1 MSAVPFRV
9 GLEYPKHTTPS
20 SKDSSFLR
28 VMVTHP
34 HHPLYGQQ
42 VVVIRIRRGP
52 DPDLIIRFPDGFYG
66 AISASWTD
74 YAVGSDM
81 TLSPDPPPLL
91 DLLGLCQMA
100 QRIAQLRSRPGRDDA
115 WTRSPDGSG
124 YAHQGRL
131 CPSLP

>member
-1 MSAVPFRV
+1 
-9 GLEYPKHTTPS
+9 
-20 SKDSSFLR
+20 LR

-42 VVVIRIRRGP
+42 VVVIRVRRGP

-74 YAVGSDM
+74 YAAGPDM
-81 TLSPDPPPLL
+81 ALSLDAPLLL

-100 QRIAQLRSRPGRDDA
+100 QLIEQLRRRQGLADAQTHSTDGPGV
-115 WTRSPDGSG
+115 
-124 YAHQGRL
+124 
-131 CPSLP
+131 C